1 MATNANHMERLT
13 HLRALY
19 EEAYEQ
25 RSSFS
30 ECIKRCERSLRE
42 HAGMAPY
49 WRIKT
54 YSILVG
60 ANEDWCKA
68 EVKTP
73 EQRTEEAYST

>member
-1 MATNANHMERLT
+1 MATSANDMERLT

-19 EEAYEQ
+19 EQAYEQ
-25 RSSFS
+25 RGSFS
-30 ECIKRCERSLRE
+30 ECIERCERSLRE
-42 HAGMAPY
+42 HVGMAPY

-60 ANEDWCKA
+60 ANEDWRKA

-73 EQRTEEAYST
+73 DQGTEEA